1 MRGSMAGYIFSEIK
15 TDVLKKEFRAEFTN
29 IMNWWTANMIDE
41 QYGGFYG
48 QRNANGALVPNVD
61 KGIILNSRLLWT
73 YSAAA
78 IATGDTIYKELA
90 DRAFQY
96 IKDCFWDEVQGG
108 VFWSVDYMGNYADDQ
123 KQIYAQAFTIYALS
137 EYFILT
143 QKREV
148 LDMASEIF
156 WLVEKYSHDTEKRGY
171 YNAFARDWTDVD
183 DIRLSE
189 KDANEA
195 KIMNTHL
202 HVLEAYTNFYRVE
215 PSLYVKNALLEVLQ
229 LFLDYFYNPET
240 GSLHI
245 YFDDNWNPKG
255 DHISFGHNIEA
266 SWLLWEAVEI
276 LKEDSLSKRVRDLC
290 LFMAEKVY
298 QMAIDKDGGLLY
310 EADPSGIIDPDKHW
324 WPQAEGVIGFWNAYQ
339 LTGEE
344 KFAQASVGTWEFIKQ
359 FILDSN
365 NGEWH
370 WRTDREGNPILSE
383 DKAGPWKA
391 PYHNVR
397 MCLEMM
403 MRIT

>member
-1 MRGSMAGYIFSEIK
+1 MAGNIPSEIK
-15 TDVLKKEFRAEFTN
+15 TDLLKKEFRVELAN
-29 IMNWWTANMIDE
+29 IMDWWAANMIDE
-41 QYGGFYG
+41 QHGGFFG
-48 QRNANGALVPNVD
+48 QRNAKGELVERVD

-78 IATGDTIYKELA
+78 IATGDSIYKRLA
-90 DRAFQY
+90 DRAFRY
-96 IKDCFWDEVQGG
+96 VKDYFWDEVQGG

-143 QKREV
+143 QKKEV

-215 PSLYVKNALLEVLQ
+215 PSLYVKKALLEVLQ
-229 LFLDYFYNPET
+229 LFLDYFYNPEN

-245 YFDDNWNPKG
+245 YFDENWNPKG

-266 SWLLWEAVEI
+266 SWLLWEAAEI
-276 LKEDSLSKRVRDLC
+276 LKETSILKRVKEIC
-290 LFMAEKVY
+290 LFMAENVY

-310 EADPSGIIDPDKHW
+310 EADPSGIIDSDKHW
-324 WPQAEGVIGFWNAYQ
+324 WPQAEAVIGFWNAYQ
-339 LTGEE
+339 LTGQE
-344 KFAQASVGTWEFIKQ
+344 KYAKASVNTWSFIKNS
-359 FILDSN
+359 IIDPIY
-365 NGEWH
+365 GEWH
-370 WRTDREGNPILSE
+370 WRTDRDGNPILTE

-391 PYHNVR
+391 PYHNIR

-403 MRIT
+403 MRLT